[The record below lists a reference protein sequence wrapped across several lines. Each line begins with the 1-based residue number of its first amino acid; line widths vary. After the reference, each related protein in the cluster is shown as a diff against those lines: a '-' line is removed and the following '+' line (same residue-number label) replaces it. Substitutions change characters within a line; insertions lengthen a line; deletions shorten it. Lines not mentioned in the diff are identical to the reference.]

1 MQVVAPAGSLSALRA
16 AVNAGADAVYLGL
29 PQFGARAKAENFTEQ
44 NFASAVEYAHI
55 FGTKVFVT
63 LNTLIKDGEMNA
75 AVDLARFAY
84 EHGADAAIVQDL

>member
-1 MQVVAPAGSLSALRA
+1 MQVVAPAGSFSALRA

-55 FGTKVFVT
+55 FGT
-63 LNTLIKDGEMNA
+63 
-75 AVDLARFAY
+75 
-84 EHGADAAIVQDL
+84 